1 MVVFPPYSDYLVLD
15 TTVGG
20 DQLSGWYGAAEQ
32 SDVRH
37 GLRSIK
43 LTEPQTGSLVASN
56 YVHQMNSRQ
65 ILYRYKTET
74 QL

>member
-43 LTEPQTGSLVASN
+43 LTEPQTGFLGGVQLCASN
-56 YVHQMNSRQ
+56 E
-65 ILYRYKTET
+65 LTADP
-74 QL
+74 LPL